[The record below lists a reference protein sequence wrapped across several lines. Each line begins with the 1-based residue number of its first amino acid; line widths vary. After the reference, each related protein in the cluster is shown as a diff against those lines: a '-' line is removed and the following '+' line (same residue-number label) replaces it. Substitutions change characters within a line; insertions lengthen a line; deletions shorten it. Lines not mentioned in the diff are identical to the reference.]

1 MKEQKRERGVEKGKE
16 KREKRDFFFLFVF
29 SLLFYFPSFLYSNFF
44 PSSFGSRCRLQWPA
58 PGPLG
63 AVQVPGAA
71 FSFFGN
77 FRSRKEAV
85 ERLRAGLQPSKNRK
99 PHELELVSRE
109 AVVTAS
115 ALE

>member
-1 MKEQKRERGVEKGKE
+1 MKGKPASSRGVGYYILISPWCLLIMAKY
-16 KREKRDFFFLFVF
+16 DNNPCF
-29 SLLFYFPSFLYSNFF
+29 SVIVKIMNDMSPH
-44 PSSFGSRCRLQWPA
+44 GGRCRLQWPP
-58 PGPLG
+58 PGTLG
-63 AVQVPGAA
+63 AVSVPGAA

-85 ERLRAGLQPSKNRK
+85 ERLRTGLQPSKNRK
-99 PHELELVSRE
+99 PHELKLVCRE